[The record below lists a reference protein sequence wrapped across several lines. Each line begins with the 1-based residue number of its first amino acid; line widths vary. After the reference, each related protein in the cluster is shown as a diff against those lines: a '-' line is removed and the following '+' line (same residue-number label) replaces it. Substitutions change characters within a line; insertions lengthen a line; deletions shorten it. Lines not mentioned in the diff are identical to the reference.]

1 MWPFAERKATSLKK
15 KHPMRILLTGGSG
28 DLGGLLSEALAARGD
43 EPAVIDLAPPRACV
57 KTYFSDSILDRAAVG
72 RSVEGMDCVIH
83 IAAWHGIHESR
94 RTRTVYDFHD
104 LNVTGT
110 FNVLEGAATAGV
122 KRFLFISSTSTS
134 DRYGVYGHSK
144 ILGEEMCRA
153 YAHRHGME
161 VIILRPRAFIPSWN
175 TAVYASFPEWA
186 AWYAR
191 GAVHIDD
198 VLRAVLCAVDL
209 LKNGG
214 IEPPAPTYTI
224 DGARDFTK
232 EDLDAWDAAGP
243 GSTFR
248 KYYPEHEDLLRKYG
262 LDPARKPK
270 VLNIPDAEKLPG
282 YTPLYSLKNM
292 IEELR
297 RFDAGIV

>member
-1 MWPFAERKATSLKK
+1 
-15 KHPMRILLTGGSG
+15 MRILLTGGSG
-28 DLGGLLSEALAARGD
+28 DLGSSLSEALATRGD
-43 EPAVIDLAPPRACV
+43 EPAVIDLAPPHACV
-57 KTYFSDSILDRAAVG
+57 KTYFGESILDRAAVG
-72 RSVEGMDCVIH
+72 KSVEGMACVIH
-83 IAAWHGIHESR
+83 IAAWHGIHE
-94 RTRTVYDFHD
+94 TQGKKTVYEFHD

-110 FNVLEGAATAGV
+110 FNVLEAAAAAGV
-122 KRFLFISSTSTS
+122 KRFLFISSTSVA

-144 ILGEEMCRA
+144 VLGEEMARA

-191 GAVHIDD
+191 GAVHIAD
-198 VLRAVLCAVDL
+198 VSRAVLCAVDL
-209 LKNGG
+209 LKKNGG
-214 IEPPAPTYTI
+214 LGTPAPIFTI
-224 DGARDFTK
+224 DGAYDFTK
-232 EDLDAWDAAGP
+232 EDLDNWDAEGS

-248 KYYPEHEDLLRKYG
+248 KYYPEDEELLRKYR

-282 YTPLYSLKNM
+282 YVPQYSLKNM
-292 IEELR
+292 LEELR
-297 RFDAGIV
+297 HFDAGVPAR

>member
-1 MWPFAERKATSLKK
+1 
-15 KHPMRILLTGGSG
+15 MRLLLTGGSG

-43 EPAVIDLAPPRACV
+43 EPAVIDMVPPHACV
-57 KTYFSDSILDRAAVG
+57 KTYFGASILDRAAVTNA
-72 RSVEGMDCVIH
+72 VEGMDCVIH

-94 RTRTVYDFHD
+94 RTKTVYDFHD

-110 FNVLEGAATAGV
+110 FNVLEAAAAAGV
-122 KRFLFISSTSTS
+122 KRFLFISSTSAT

-144 ILGEEMCRA
+144 ILGEEMSRA

-161 VIILRPRAFIPSWN
+161 VIILRPRAFIPSGN
-175 TAVYASFPEWA
+175 TAVYASFPDWA

-198 VLRAVLCAVDL
+198 VSRAVLCAVDL

-214 IEPPAPTYTI
+214 LAPPAPIFTI
-224 DGARDFTK
+224 DGAHDFTK
-232 EDLDAWDAAGP
+232 EDLDTWDAEGP

-248 KYYPEHEDLLRKYG
+248 KYYPEDEALLRKYG

-270 VLNIPDAEKLPG
+270 VLNVPDAEKLPG
-282 YTPLYSLKNM
+282 YAPQYSLKNM
-292 IEELR
+292 LVELR
-297 RFDAGIV
+297 RVAAGAGVSGVT

>member
-1 MWPFAERKATSLKK
+1 
-15 KHPMRILLTGGSG
+15 MRILLTGGSG

-43 EPAVIDLAPPRACV
+43 EPAVIDLAPPHACV
-57 KTYFSDSILDRAAVG
+57 KTYFGGSILDRAAVA
-72 RSVEGMDCVIH
+72 RSVAGMECIIH
-83 IAAWHGIHESR
+83 IAAWHGIHENQ
-94 RTRTVYDFHD
+94 RTRTVYEFHD

-110 FNVLEGAATAGV
+110 LNVLEAAAAAGV
-122 KRFLFISSTSTS
+122 KRFLFISSTSVA

-144 ILGEEMCRA
+144 ILGEEMSRA

-191 GAVHIDD
+191 GAVHIAD
-198 VLRAVLCAVDL
+198 VSRAVLCAVDL
-209 LKNGG
+209 LKKNGG
-214 IEPPAPTYTI
+214 LEPPAPIFTI
-224 DGARDFTK
+224 DGAYDFTK
-232 EDLDAWDAAGP
+232 KDLDTWDAEGP

-248 KYYPEHEDLLRKYG
+248 KYYPEDEDLLRKYG

-270 VLNIPDAEKLPG
+270 VLDIPDAEKLPG
-282 YTPLYSLKNM
+282 YTPQYSLKNM
-292 IEELR
+292 LAELR
-297 RFDAGIV
+297 RFDAGIGGVAGVT

>member
-1 MWPFAERKATSLKK
+1 
-15 KHPMRILLTGGSG
+15 MRILLTGGSG

-43 EPAVIDLAPPRACV
+43 EPAVIDLAPPHTCV
-57 KTYFSDSILDRAAVG
+57 KTYIGGSILDRVAVG
-72 RSVEGMDCVIH
+72 KSVAGMACVIH
-83 IAAWHGIHESR
+83 IAAWHGIHETR
-94 RTRTVYDFHD
+94 RTKTVYDFHD

-110 FNVLEGAATAGV
+110 FNVLEAAAAAGV
-122 KRFLFISSTSTS
+122 KRFLFISSTSVA

-144 ILGEEMCRA
+144 ILGEEMSRA
-153 YAHRHGME
+153 FAHRHGME
-161 VIILRPRAFIPSWN
+161 VIILRPRAFIPSSN

-209 LKNGG
+209 LMKKNGG
-214 IEPPAPTYTI
+214 GLASPAPIFTI
-224 DGARDFTK
+224 DGAYDFTK
-232 EDLDAWDAAGP
+232 EDLDTWDAEGP

-248 KYYPEHEDLLRKYG
+248 KYYPEDEDLLRKYG

-270 VLNIPDAEKLPG
+270 VLNVPDAEQLPG
-282 YTPLYSLKNM
+282 YAPQYSLKNM
-292 IEELR
+292 LGELR
-297 RFDAGIV
+297 RFDAAGTDGVAAFKQ